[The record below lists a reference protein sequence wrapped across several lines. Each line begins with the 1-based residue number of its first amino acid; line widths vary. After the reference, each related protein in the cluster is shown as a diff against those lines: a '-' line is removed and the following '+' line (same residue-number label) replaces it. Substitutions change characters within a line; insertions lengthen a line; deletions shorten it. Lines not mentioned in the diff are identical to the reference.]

1 MRQVGQGPKQDDHTW
16 LLSSPNQGVL
26 RMSLLRNLARRRLRT
41 ALTVTGI
48 TIGIWALVV
57 FGSMANK
64 ISSIVAMGSDYY
76 AGKIV
81 VTDKS
86 GGASARSPMEIGLA
100 DDIAALDGVAVAVP
114 GVSTLLDPE
123 STGGPS
129 IPDMTVGDLP
139 GADQGH
145 KRFDVQVA
153 QGRALTAQDAHA
165 RVAVLGSDLA
175 RKRGKSVGD
184 TLEIRGMT
192 FDVVGIL
199 EPTLTAPDTT
209 VLVPLAAAQEIFFG
223 DLPPVVRKNLQ
234 ADRLATDITVYP
246 DEGTD
251 VEALAARIEADIPN
265 ASAMTA
271 AEFDEVVGSSVAIFN
286 AIIIGV
292 ALISLIVGGLS
303 VINTMAMS
311 VAERT
316 REIGIKRAIGGSR
329 ARVIRELVSEAG
341 LIGLLGGLLGL
352 GLGAVV
358 VYLANEAG
366 RSSGM
371 ILFQL
376 TLQTAIFAVLFSTIL
391 GVVAGIIP
399 AWNAARLDPVA
410 ALRYE

>member
-1 MRQVGQGPKQDDHTW
+1 MR
-16 LLSSPNQGVL
+16 
-26 RMSLLRNLARRRLRT
+26 LLRNLARRRLRT

-64 ISSIVAMGSDYY
+64 ISAIVAIGSEYY

-86 GGASARSPMEIGLA
+86 GGLAGDSPMAITLVH
-100 DDIAALDGVAVAVP
+100 DIAAIPGVAAAVP
-114 GVSTLLDPE
+114 GVSTLLDPA
-123 STGGPS
+123 SMGGIS
-129 IPDMTVGDLP
+129 MPDMVVGDPP
-139 GADQGH
+139 GADQGNQMY
-145 KRFDVQVA
+145 DAQVA
-153 QGRALTAQDAHA
+153 QGRALTAGDADSL
-165 RVAVLGSDLA
+165 VAVLGSALA
-175 RKRGKSVGD
+175 RKLGKSIGD
-184 TLEIRGMT
+184 TLEIRDRT
-192 FDVVGIL
+192 FNVVGIL
-199 EPTLTAPDTT
+199 EPTLTAPDAT
-209 VLVPLAAAQEIFFG
+209 VIVPLAAAQEIYFA
-223 DLPPVVRKNLQ
+223 DLPPVVRQSLR
-234 ADRLATDITVYP
+234 ADQIVTDITVYP
-246 DEGTD
+246 VEGTD
-251 VEALAARIEADIPN
+251 AEALAARIEADIPN
-265 ASAMTA
+265 ASAMTGT
-271 AEFDEVVGSSVAIFN
+271 EFDGVVGSSVAIFN
-286 AIIIGV
+286 AIIVGV

-303 VINTMAMS
+303 VINTMAMT

-341 LIGLLGGLLGL
+341 LIGLIGGLLGL

-366 RSSGM
+366 RSSGT

-376 TLQTAIFAVLFSTIL
+376 TPQTAVFAVLFSTIL